1 MKRYVVTTREVHSQ
15 EIIVSAVSD
24 EQAMA
29 KAKDGDGD
37 YVDGSTYEYLLDA
50 ESWEVREDK

>member
-15 EIIVSAVSD
+15 EIVVSAESETEALV
-24 EQAMA
+24 

-37 YVDGSTYEYLLDA
+37 YGNGSTYEYLLDA
-50 ESWEVREDK
+50 DSWEVRED